1 MTRSRHCLDQ
11 EVAIGADDELVSTTD
26 TRGVITYANA
36 DFIRISGFDEAE
48 LIGHN
53 HNLVRHPDMPAA
65 AFADLWQHLKA
76 GNSWR
81 GVVKNRC
88 KDGRYYWVD
97 AFVTPIFERGAIVG
111 YQSVRR
117 QPSTEMVR
125 RASQLYL
132 RLNSNKAQPRE
143 WPLRRKQGVA
153 ALLAGMMA
161 ALTAWQFGPLVLL
174 PAFVSLALLV
184 WLFWD
189 EAVNVPSLLADLQ
202 KEYDSVSRW
211 VYEGTGSSAVARF
224 QLGMAKAKMQGVLGR
239 TADAGRRLDGSAR
252 ELVTIAHQARAGID
266 DERQRLAQI
275 ATAVE
280 EMNVTI
286 GEIANHAEAN
296 SRQVS
301 QTHQVC
307 QETRSAMLTSSE
319 RIGELAHSVDQ
330 AANRAGTLH
339 GEAEKVSA
347 AMQEIDGI
355 AEQTNLLA
363 LNAAIEAARAGE
375 QGRGFAVVA
384 DEVRALSSRT
394 QQATTAIQTSVQ
406 EMNHV
411 LAQWVDQMEQNRA
424 QADDCAAH
432 ARHSAAQV
440 DTINQQV
447 QQVEQMAA
455 ETATAASQQRIA
467 ATEIAENLESIHQ
480 LTQQVLQQSEQV
492 EHTAE
497 QVKSEVEGISEL
509 GRTFG

>member
-1 MTRSRHCLDQ
+1 MARTPQCIDQ
-11 EVAIGADDELVSTTD
+11 EVTIRPEDELVSTTD
-26 TRGVITYANA
+26 TRGVITYANQ
-36 DFIRISGFDEAE
+36 DFIRVSGFSESE
-48 LIGHN
+48 LIGHS
-53 HNLVRHPDMPAA
+53 HNMVRHPDMPAA
-65 AFADLWQHLKA
+65 AFKDLWDHLKA

-117 QPSTEMVR
+117 QATGDMVS
-125 RASQLYL
+125 RATRLYA
-132 RLNSNKAQPRE
+132 RIKAGKRAPRE
-143 WPLRRKQGVA
+143 IPLGQKQALA
-153 ALLAGMMA
+153 AVLGLVMAGA
-161 ALTAWQFGPLVLL
+161 TAWWFSPLVLI
-174 PAFVSLALLV
+174 PALISFALLV

-189 EAVNVPSLLADLQ
+189 EAVRVPTLLAELQ
-202 KEYDSVSRW
+202 SDYDSVSRL
-211 VYEGTGSSAVARF
+211 VYEGRGSSSVARF
-224 QLGMAKAKMQGVLGR
+224 QLGLAKAKMQGVLGR
-239 TADAGRRLDGSAR
+239 TADAGRRLDGSAQ
-252 ELVTIAHQARAGID
+252 ELVTIAHQARDGID
-266 DERQRLAQI
+266 DERSRLAQI

-286 GEIANHAEAN
+286 GEIANHAQAN
-296 SRQVS
+296 SEQVS

-307 QETRSAMLTSSE
+307 QQTRSAMLTSSE
-319 RIGELAHSVDQ
+319 RITELAQSVDQ

-339 GEAEKVSA
+339 QEAEKVSA

-406 EMNHV
+406 EMNHT

-424 QADDCAAH
+424 QADECADH
-432 ARHSAAQV
+432 ARDSAAQV
-440 DTINQQV
+440 DTINAQV

-455 ETATAASQQRIA
+455 ETATAASQQRMA
-467 ATEIAENLESIHQ
+467 ATEIAENLDSIHQ
-480 LTQQVLQQSEQV
+480 LTQEILLQSEQV
-492 EHTAE
+492 EKNAE
-497 QVKSEVEGISEL
+497 KVKTEVEAISDL